1 VTQGSERHAR
11 FWQLQ
16 LATDKSPAEPP
27 QFDQTASIGLTMSAE
42 QWETLKRELR
52 DDADREMA
60 STTDQARRD
69 SIRANLTSF
78 VRLPIPTSEYE
89 VDQRR
94 SLANEYRMAWS
105 NSGKDS
111 RMRNALFGRMNGT
124 ERQDA

>member
-1 VTQGSERHAR
+1 
-11 FWQLQ
+11 
-16 LATDKSPAEPP
+16 
-27 QFDQTASIGLTMSAE
+27 MSAE

-111 RMRNALFGRMNGT
+111 RMRNALFGRMSGT